1 MLEVLRILLFVV
13 FGLASLILI
22 IVILLQEGKGG
33 GLASAF
39 GGAGADTFGV
49 SSGGIN
55 RFTTTLAG
63 VWIVAAIILAA
74 SSPTSIVGVSP
85 DDAES
90 ATEAPESPGAK
101 DAGDKSTPD
110 APQPGDNSESDGA
123 EQSK

>member
-1 MLEVLRILLFVV
+1 MLDVLRLLLFVA

-22 IVILLQEGKGG
+22 VVILLQEGKGG

-55 RFTTTLAG
+55 RFTTILAG
-63 VWIVAAIILAA
+63 LWIVFAIILAA
-74 SSPTSIVGVSP
+74 SSPTSVVGVGP

-90 ATEAPESPGAK
+90 ATEAPEDPGVEDTGGGGEK
-101 DAGDKSTPD
+101 
-110 APQPGDNSESDGA
+110 AP
-123 EQSK
+123 K

>member
-1 MLEVLRILLFVV
+1 MLDVLRILLFVV
-13 FGLASLILI
+13 FGLSSLILI
-22 IVILLQEGKGG
+22 VVILLQEGKGG

-55 RFTTTLAG
+55 RFTTILAG

-74 SSPTSIVGVSP
+74 SSPTSVISVSP

-90 ATEAPESPGAK
+90 AKEAPEDPGGGE
-101 DAGDKSTPD
+101 DTPVED
-110 APQPGDNSESDGA
+110 ET
-123 EQSK
+123 K